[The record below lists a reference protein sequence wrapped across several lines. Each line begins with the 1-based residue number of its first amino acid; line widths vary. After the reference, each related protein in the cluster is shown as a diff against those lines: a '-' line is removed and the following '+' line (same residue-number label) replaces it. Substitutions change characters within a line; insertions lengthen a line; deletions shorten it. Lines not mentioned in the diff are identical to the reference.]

1 MASNDV
7 NLGLGNSTGMFY
19 HAAAGTA
26 LPTSPGEA
34 LAQGWSEIGDISE
47 DGVTWTPFGSIDVI
61 RNWALDAVRKFA
73 SEKGKV
79 SAAIIETTEESLK
92 AAFGASAVTVS
103 AATSTH
109 GKLVSVDANVGKL
122 GGPEAWLFIGKDG
135 DDMFMLGTTSGLV
148 TEIADV
154 AFAPNGS
161 INWEV
166 TIDGDWT
173 FMKDNGQVTGH

>member
-7 NLGLGNSTGMFY
+7 NLGLGRSTGMFY

-26 LPTSPGEA
+26 LPESPGA
-34 LAQGWSEIGDISE
+34 TLATAWTEIGDVSE
-47 DGVTWTPFGSIDVI
+47 DGITWTPFGSIDVI

-73 SEKGKV
+73 GEKGSV

-103 AATSTH
+103 AANATH
-109 GKLVSVDANVGKL
+109 GKMVTVDANVGKL
-122 GGPEAWLFIGKDG
+122 GGPEAWLFVGKDG
-135 DDMFMLGTTSGLV
+135 DDMFMLGTSSGLV
-148 TEIADV
+148 TEISDV
-154 AFAPNGS
+154 AFAPSGS

-166 TIDGDWT
+166 TIEGDWT
-173 FMKDNGQVTGH
+173 FVKDDGQTTT

>member
-7 NLGLGNSTGMFY
+7 NLGLGRSTGMFY

-26 LPTSPGEA
+26 LPDSPGA
-34 LAQGWSEIGDISE
+34 TLAQGWTEIGDISE

-73 SEKGKV
+73 SEKGKA

-92 AAFGASAVTVS
+92 AAFGESAVTVT
-103 AATSTH
+103 AATATH

-122 GGPEAWLFIGKDG
+122 GGPEAWLFVGKDG
-135 DDMFMLGTTSGLV
+135 DDLFMLGYKVGDQVEIKGWINETT
-148 TEIADV
+148 
-154 AFAPNGS
+154 
-161 INWEV
+161 
-166 TIDGDWT
+166 TIR
-173 FMKDNGQVTGH
+173 

>member
-7 NLGLGNSTGMFY
+7 NLGLGRSTGMFY
-19 HAAAGTA
+19 HAEAGTA
-26 LPTSPGEA
+26 LPTSPGET
-34 LAQGWSEIGDISE
+34 LAADWTDIGDVSE
-47 DGVTWTPFGSIDVI
+47 DGITWTPFGSIDVI

-73 SEKGKV
+73 GEKGKV

-92 AAFGASAVTVS
+92 AAFGENAVTVTPAT
-103 AATSTH
+103 AAH
-109 GKLVSVDANVGKL
+109 GKLVSVDATVGKL

-148 TEIADV
+148 TEIADI
-154 AFAPNGS
+154 AFAPSGS

-166 TIDGDWT
+166 TIEGDWT
-173 FMKDNGQVTGH
+173 FIKDDGQTTP